1 MRKILQRNR
10 WLRWTGTVWGIY
22 LSLAML
28 ISVLG
33 GAGKIL
39 AEPSQSGKADKI
51 ITAINLQNA
60 DLHSVLSFLADYG
73 GVNIVA
79 SPSVEAS
86 VTLTLQDVTWRQ
98 ALDILLKTYSLTGV
112 EEKGYIRVLPT
123 QEFLQEQALLEKHRA
138 DQSAMVPLETA
149 VIPVKHGTAKDMVRS
164 IKAVISQRGT
174 IDTDD
179 RTNSLV
185 IRDTPEHIQ
194 KVKQLAQTL
203 DRETDQIRISAQLL
217 EIESGALT
225 ELGINWSIISRR
237 SAELLEENKSEGS
250 FSQNTDR
257 VSDPTATYTFATVA
271 TVDGRDFDIEGVV
284 SALVSSNKG
293 KIIAHPEITTV
304 DNREAFIQM
313 GQKIPIKQFD
323 EAGNVVIQFE
333 EVGTILRVT
342 PHITSENRILLKLKP
357 ERSSYTFDAN
367 GVIINT
373 NNAETNVV
381 VENGQTAVIGGLT
394 TQVEMRT
401 RVGLPILKDI
411 PLLGYLFRYTRTEIA
426 NRDLVI
432 FVTPTIVTKEMHSMG
447 SIQQPD
453 EGFDNE

>member
-39 AEPSQSGKADKI
+39 AEPFQSGKANKI

-86 VTLTLQDVTWRQ
+86 VTMTLQDVTWRQ
-98 ALDILLKTYSLTGV
+98 ALNILLKTYSLSGV

-123 QEFLQEQALLEKHRA
+123 QEFLREQALLEKHRA

-149 VIPVKHGTAKDMVRS
+149 VVPVKHGTAKDMVRS

-194 KVKQLAQTL
+194 KVKQLVKTL
-203 DRETDQIRISAQLL
+203 DKETDQIRISAQLL
-217 EIESGALT
+217 EIESSALT
-225 ELGINWSIISRR
+225 ELGINWSMVSRR
-237 SAELLEENKSEGS
+237 SAQLLEGDKAEGS
-250 FSQNTDR
+250 FSQITDR
-257 VSDPTATYTFATVA
+257 VSDPTATYTFATVQ
-271 TVDGRDFDIEGVV
+271 GDFDIEGVI

-304 DNREAFIQM
+304 DNSEAFIQM

-432 FVTPTIVTKEMHSMG
+432 FVTPTIVTNEMHSMG

-453 EGFDNE
+453 EGSSRE

>member
-1 MRKILQRNR
+1 MRKILQKNGR
-10 WLRWTGTVWGIY
+10 LRWSGTVWGIG
-22 LSLAML
+22 LAL
-28 ISVLG
+28 GILAFVLV
-33 GAGKIL
+33 GAGKIP
-39 AEPSQSGKADKI
+39 AEPSHSGKDNKI

-60 DLHSVLSFLADYG
+60 DMHSVLSFLADYG
-73 GVNIVA
+73 GINIVA

-98 ALDILLKTYSLTGV
+98 ALNILLETYALTGV
-112 EEKGYIRVLPT
+112 EEGGYIRVLPT
-123 QEFLQEQALLEKHRA
+123 QEFLTEQALLEKHKA

-149 VIPVKHGTAKDMVRS
+149 VIPVRHGTAKDMVKS
-164 IKAVISQRGT
+164 IRAVISQRGT

-185 IRDTPEHIQ
+185 IRDTPGHIE
-194 KVKQLAQTL
+194 KVKQLTKTL
-203 DRETDQIRISAQLL
+203 DKETDQVKISAQLL

-225 ELGINWSIISRR
+225 ELGLNWSMISRK
-237 SAELLEENKSEGS
+237 SAQLLEGDKAEAD
-250 FSQNTDR
+250 FSQYTDR
-257 VSDPTATYTFATVA
+257 VSDPTATYTFATVQ
-271 TVDGRDFDIEGVV
+271 GDFDIEGMV
-284 SALVSSNKG
+284 SALASSNKG

-342 PHITSENRILLKLKP
+342 PHITAENRILLKLKP

-381 VENGQTAVIGGLT
+381 VDNGQTAVIGGLT
-394 TQVEMRT
+394 TQMEMKS
-401 RVGLPILKDI
+401 RVGIPILKDL
-411 PLLGYLFRYTRTEIA
+411 PLLGYLFRYTRKEIA
-426 NRDLVI
+426 DRDLVI
-432 FVTPTIVTKEMHSMG
+432 FVTPTIVTDEMHSLG
-447 SIQQPD
+447 SIDQPD

>member
-10 WLRWTGTVWGIY
+10 WFRWSGTVWEICLILGI
-22 LSLAML
+22 LVFVLA
-28 ISVLG
+28 

-98 ALDILLKTYSLTGV
+98 ALDILLKTYSLSGV
-112 EEKGYIRVLPT
+112 EEGGYIRVLPT
-123 QEFLQEQALLEKHRA
+123 QEFLQEQALLEKHRI

-149 VIPVKHGTAKDMVRS
+149 VIPVRHGTAKDMVKS
-164 IKAVISQRGT
+164 VKAVISQRGT

-194 KVKQLAQTL
+194 KVKQLVKTL
-203 DRETDQIRISAQLL
+203 DKETDQIKISAQLL

-225 ELGINWSIISRR
+225 ELGINWSMVSRK
-237 SAELLEENKSEGS
+237 SAQLLEGDKTEAS
-250 FSQNTDR
+250 FSQITDR
-257 VSDPTATYTFATVA
+257 VSDPIATYTFATVQ
-271 TVDGRDFDIEGVV
+271 GDFDIEGVV

-381 VENGQTAVIGGLT
+381 VGNGQTAVIGGLT
-394 TQVEMRT
+394 TQVEMKT
-401 RVGLPILKDI
+401 HVGLPILKDL
-411 PLLGYLFRYTRTEIA
+411 PLLGYLFRYTRKEVT

-432 FVTPTIVTKEMHSMG
+432 FVTPAIVTDEMHSMG
-447 SIQQPD
+447 AIEQPD
-453 EGFDNE
+453 EGFKP

>member
-1 MRKILQRNR
+1 MRKILQRNG
-10 WLRWTGTVWGIY
+10 WLRWSGAVGGFC

-33 GAGKIL
+33 GAEKVL
-39 AEPSQSGKADKI
+39 AQSPQSGKAGKI
-51 ITAINLQNA
+51 ITALNLQNA
-60 DLHSVLSFLADYG
+60 DLHSVLNFLADYG

-79 SPSVEAS
+79 SPSVDAS

-112 EEKGYIRVLPT
+112 EEGGYIRVLPT
-123 QEFLQEQALLEKHRA
+123 PEFLNEQALLEKHRA
-138 DQSAMVPLETA
+138 DQTATVPLETA
-149 VIPVKHGTAKDMVRS
+149 VVPVKHGTAKDMVKS
-164 IKAVISQRGT
+164 IKAVISTRGT

-185 IRDTPEHIQ
+185 IRDTPEHIE
-194 KVKQLAQTL
+194 KVKQLAKTL
-203 DRETDQIRISAQLL
+203 DKETDQIKISAQLL

-225 ELGINWSIISRR
+225 ELGLNWSMISRR
-237 SAELLEENKSEGS
+237 SAQLLEGDMAEAI

-257 VSDPTATYTFATVA
+257 VSDPTASYTFAMVQ
-271 TVDGRDFDIEGVV
+271 GDFDIEGVV
-284 SALVSSNKG
+284 SAMVSSNKG

-304 DNREAFIQM
+304 DNREAYIQM

-381 VENGQTAVIGGLT
+381 VDNGQTAVIGGLT
-394 TQVEMRT
+394 TQVEMKT
-401 RVGLPILKDI
+401 RVGLPILKDL

-432 FVTPTIVTKEMHSMG
+432 FVTPTIVTEEMHSMG
-447 SIQQPD
+447 SIQQSD
-453 EGFDNE
+453 EGSSHE

>member
-1 MRKILQRNR
+1 MRRILQRKG
-10 WLRWTGTVWGIY
+10 WLRWKETSFRICLLLGLLTFVWMKTENT
-22 LSLAML
+22 S
-28 ISVLG
+28 
-33 GAGKIL
+33 AG
-39 AEPSQSGKADKI
+39 PSSSRKDNQI

-60 DLHSVLSFLADYG
+60 DMHSVLSFLADYG
-73 GVNIVA
+73 GINIVA
-79 SPSVEAS
+79 SPSVKAS
-86 VTLTLQDVTWRQ
+86 VTLTLQNVTWRQ
-98 ALDILLKTYSLTGV
+98 ALDILLKTYGLTGV
-112 EEKGYIRVLPT
+112 EEKGFIRVLPT
-123 QEFLQEQALLEKHRA
+123 QEFFQEQALLEKHKA
-138 DQSAMVPLETA
+138 DQSSLVPLETA
-149 VIPVKHGTAKDMVRS
+149 VIPVKHGTAKDMVKS
-164 IKAVISQRGT
+164 LKAIISQRGT

-185 IRDTPEHIQ
+185 IRDTPEHIE
-194 KVKQLAQTL
+194 KVKALVQTL
-203 DRETDQIRISAQLL
+203 DKETDQIKISAKLL
-217 EIESGALT
+217 EVESGALT
-225 ELGINWSIISRR
+225 ELGLNWSMISRK
-237 SAELLEENKSEGS
+237 SAQLLEGNKAEAS
-250 FSQNTDR
+250 FSQKTDR
-257 VSDPTATYTFATVA
+257 VSDPVATYTFATVQ
-271 TVDGRDFDIEGVV
+271 GDFDIEGVV

-304 DNREAFIQM
+304 DNREAYIQM
-313 GQKIPIKQFD
+313 GQRIPIKQFD

-394 TQVEMRT
+394 TQVEMKT

-411 PLLGYLFRYTRTEIA
+411 PLLGYLFRYTRKEVT

-432 FVTPTIVTKEMHSMG
+432 FVTPTIVTDQMHNLG
-447 SIQQPD
+447 SISPSD
-453 EGFDNE
+453 DDASSHE